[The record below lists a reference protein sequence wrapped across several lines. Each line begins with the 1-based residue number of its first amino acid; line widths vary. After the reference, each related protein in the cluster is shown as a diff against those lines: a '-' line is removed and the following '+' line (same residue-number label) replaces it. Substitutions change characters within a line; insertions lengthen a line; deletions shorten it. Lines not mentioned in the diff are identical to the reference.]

1 MIQEIIGTDKSTFML
16 SSVLYKDRKTI
27 AYKIKKLPRPEL
39 IDARYMY
46 EMHGYENGKPIR
58 VVKEMAE
65 AGFFDGLMSNKAVR
79 VAKKRGCLPEGMQ
92 VHHIVP
98 LKLGGSNGIENLCL
112 VDAETHML
120 MHRLIY
126 QPVLDRLEVGQEGVL
141 ILPEFKRVIVKDDRE
156 DFFLYSELRKFE
168 EKIVRSVCR
177 HKKTNCNSDMG
188 FRDAF
193 CQSGRFSRGSM

>member
-1 MIQEIIGTDKSTFML
+1 MIQEIVGSDKLTFML

-27 AYKIKKLPRPEL
+27 AHKIKKLPRPEL

-58 VVKEMAE
+58 VVQQMAE
-65 AGFFDGLMSNKAVR
+65 AGFLDGLMSNKAVR
-79 VAKKRGCLPEGMQ
+79 LAKKKGLLPEGIQ

-98 LKLGGSNGIENLCL
+98 LKLGGSNDIENLCL

-126 QPVLDRLEVGQEGVL
+126 QPVLDRLEIGQEAVL
-141 ILPEFKRVIVKDDRE
+141 ILPEFKRVIDKEDRE
-156 DFFLYSELRKFE
+156 DFFLYSELRKYE
-168 EKIVRSVCR
+168 EKMVRPVAR
-177 HKKTNCNSDMG
+177 HKKMNCNSDMG

-193 CQSGRFSRGSM
+193 CQSRGISRGM

>member
-1 MIQEIIGTDKSTFML
+1 MIQEIIGSDKPTFML
-16 SSVLYKDRKTI
+16 SSVLYKDRKTT
-27 AYKIKKLPRPEL
+27 AHKIKKLPRPEL

-46 EMHGYENGKPIR
+46 EMHGYENGKPIK
-58 VVKEMAE
+58 VVQQMAE
-65 AGFFDGLMSNKAVR
+65 AGFFDGLMSNNAVR
-79 VAKKRGCLPEGMQ
+79 LAKKKGCLPEGMQ

-98 LKLGGSNGIENLCL
+98 LKLGGSNDIDNLCV

-126 QPVLDRLEVGQEGVL
+126 QPVLDRLEVNDEGVL

-168 EKIVRSVCR
+168 ESTRNFVTR
-177 HKKTNCNSDMG
+177 HRRTNCNSDMG

-193 CQSGRFSRGSM
+193 CQSRSLNRGGC

>member
-1 MIQEIIGTDKSTFML
+1 MIQEIIGSEKTTFML

-27 AYKIKKLPRPEL
+27 AHKIKKLPRPDL

-46 EMHGYENGKPIR
+46 EMNGYENGKPIK
-58 VVKEMAE
+58 VVKKMAE
-65 AGFFDGLMSNKAVR
+65 AGFCDGLMSNKAVR

-98 LKLGGSNGIENLCL
+98 LKLGGSNSVENLCI

-126 QPVLDRLEVGQEGVL
+126 QPILDRLEVGQEGIL

-168 EKIVRSVCR
+168 ESTKNVIMR
-177 HKKTNCNSDMG
+177 HRKTNCNADMG

-193 CQSGRFSRGSM
+193 CQSRVINRGGC